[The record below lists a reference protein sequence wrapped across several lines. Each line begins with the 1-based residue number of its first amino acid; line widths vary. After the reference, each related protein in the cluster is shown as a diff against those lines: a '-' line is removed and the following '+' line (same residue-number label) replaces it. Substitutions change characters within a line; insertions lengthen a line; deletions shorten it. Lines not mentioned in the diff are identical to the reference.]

1 MSQGSKWISARAVG
15 AYVARTLDPVA
26 RARGF
31 ATTTLLSE
39 WASIVGADLAQFTA
53 PDKVAWPRRQEAGRR
68 RPPTSRRT
76 PGATL
81 VLRVDGPRA
90 IEVQHRA
97 DQILERVNT
106 YFGYRAV
113 AALRIVQAPVT
124 RQSPRR
130 HSASLEIDE
139 SSLQQTAKI
148 EKDGLKQGPVAA
160 RLGHSRPKA
169 SLNGAGAE
177 AALGLTERD
186 KSGAWRPQRDLNRR
200 SRKRG
205 EGQIS
210 R

>member
-39 WASIVGADLAQFTA
+39 WASI
-53 PDKVAWPRRQEAGRR
+53 
-68 RPPTSRRT
+68 
-76 PGATL
+76 ATL

-124 RQSPRR
+124 RQSPRA
-130 HSASLEIDE
+130 HVASLEIDE
-139 SSLQQTAKI
+139 TSLKQTAKI
-148 EKDGLKQGPVAA
+148 EKDGLKQALS
-160 RLGHSRPKA
+160 RLGTA
-169 SLNGAGAE
+169 I
-177 AALGLTERD
+177 
-186 KSGAWRPQRDLNRR
+186 
-200 SRKRG
+200 RG
-205 EGQIS
+205 QKP

>member
-1 MSQGSKWISARAVG
+1 MSQSSKWISAKAIS

-39 WASIVGADLAQFTA
+39 WGSIVGADLAQFTA
-53 PDKVAWPRRQEAGRR
+53 PDKVAWPRRQEEGNTA
-68 RPPTSRRT
+68 PTSRRT

-97 DQILERVNT
+97 DQILERVNI

-113 AALRIVQAPVT
+113 ASLRIVQAPVA
-124 RQSPRR
+124 RQSPPRD
-130 HSASLEIDE
+130 SASLEIDE
-139 SSLQQTAKI
+139 TGLPPTAKI
-148 EKDGLKQGPVAA
+148 EKDGLKRALS
-160 RLGHSRPKA
+160 RLGSA
-169 SLNGAGAE
+169 I
-177 AALGLTERD
+177 
-186 KSGAWRPQRDLNRR
+186 
-200 SRKRG
+200 RG
-205 EGQIS
+205 QKP

>member
-1 MSQGSKWISARAVG
+1 MSQGSKWISARVVG

-53 PDKVAWPRRQEAGRR
+53 PDKVAWPRRQEEGDA
-68 RPPTSRRT
+68 PTTSRRT

-124 RQSPRR
+124 RQSPRS
-130 HSASLEIDE
+130 HTASLEIDE
-139 SSLQQTAKI
+139 TSLKQTAKI
-148 EKDGLKQGPVAA
+148 EKDGLKQALS
-160 RLGHSRPKA
+160 RLGSA
-169 SLNGAGAE
+169 I
-177 AALGLTERD
+177 
-186 KSGAWRPQRDLNRR
+186 
-200 SRKRG
+200 RG
-205 EGQIS
+205 QKP

>member
-1 MSQGSKWISARAVG
+1 MSQGSKWVSAKAVG

-31 ATTTLLSE
+31 ATMTLLSE
-39 WASIVGADLAQFTA
+39 WTSIVGPDLAQFTA
-53 PDKVAWPRRQEAGRR
+53 PDKVVWPRRQEDGEA
-68 RPPTSRRT
+68 PANSRRT

-124 RQSPRR
+124 RQSPRAPK
-130 HSASLEIDE
+130 SSLEIDE
-139 SSLQQTAKI
+139 TSLKQTARI
-148 EKDGLKQGPVAA
+148 DKDGLKRALS
-160 RLGHSRPKA
+160 RLGSA
-169 SLNGAGAE
+169 I
-177 AALGLTERD
+177 
-186 KSGAWRPQRDLNRR
+186 
-200 SRKRG
+200 RG
-205 EGQIS
+205 QKP

>member
-53 PDKVAWPRRQEAGRR
+53 PDKVAWPRRQEGDA
-68 RPPTSRRT
+68 PTTSRRT

-124 RQSPRR
+124 RQSPRS
-130 HSASLEIDE
+130 HTGSLEIDE
-139 SSLQQTAKI
+139 TSLKQTAKI
-148 EKDGLKQGPVAA
+148 EKDGLKQALS
-160 RLGHSRPKA
+160 RLGSA
-169 SLNGAGAE
+169 I
-177 AALGLTERD
+177 
-186 KSGAWRPQRDLNRR
+186 
-200 SRKRG
+200 RG
-205 EGQIS
+205 QKP